1 MENAMAEYA
10 RIKELNNQIFVTKAF
25 FDELNSIG
33 NIPIALGH
41 WQMTG
46 QDNQLKTIKP

>member
-1 MENAMAEYA
+1 MADYA
-10 RIKELNNQIFVTKAF
+10 RIQELNNKPFVTKDF
-25 FDELNSIG
+25 FDTLNSIG

-46 QDNQLKTIKP
+46 EKQHLQAILND